1 MMAPMDKQRKLFVVT
16 PCCSLPARVATS
28 RVAAVRALGNPADVR
43 CPRDRQAVAD
53 FLEGRRDDLHDVT
66 VGPHFFDVVPA
77 EELP

>member
-1 MMAPMDKQRKLFVVT
+1 
-16 PCCSLPARVATS
+16 
-28 RVAAVRALGNPADVR
+28 VRALGNPADVC